1 MSYKHAK
8 FNLQYSDS
16 WGYSMFILDIATLDL
31 DTKVK
36 HALGE
41 ETYSYHGKINV
52 LLAKL
57 RFSWC
62 MLTGIKCA
70 GNSVICKMLTLI

>member
-1 MSYKHAK
+1 
-8 FNLQYSDS
+8 
-16 WGYSMFILDIATLDL
+16 MFILDIATLDL

-57 RFSWC
+57 RFS
-62 MLTGIKCA
+62 
-70 GNSVICKMLTLI
+70 